1 MILYFLAKTASTV
14 ATNHRVSH
22 GTVCI
27 FCAHRIENRG
37 ALRDREQ
44 CCYCAAQPP
53 EAMQS
58 LTHISALLLQ
68 FLQARPKRL
77 QKTSSMS
84 STWAASSQ
92 QGEGH
97 LRGAILP
104 TCLHALW
111 GAYLLR
117 LRGRGSLELAH
128 TSRLGPG
135 TSTVGFRSALMA
147 ESIKHLMKHY
157 HNSPGKS

>member
-1 MILYFLAKTASTV
+1 MPAAPAHPAVTGSCKVLPRTNGWRAILCTLTKRTELRQSGTLVDLFPTKHEELSDFIFFSKTASTV

-58 LTHISALLLQ
+58 LTRISALLLL

-92 QGEGH
+92 QGERH
-97 LRGAILP
+97 L
-104 TCLHALW
+104 
-111 GAYLLR
+111 
-117 LRGRGSLELAH
+117 
-128 TSRLGPG
+128 
-135 TSTVGFRSALMA
+135 
-147 ESIKHLMKHY
+147 
-157 HNSPGKS
+157 